1 MPWQGRARLSSA
13 TRNRRA
19 EVTTG
24 ASICTAALI
33 GAVQPPAGHE
43 AENRLPGP
51 NAAYIFPA
59 IVAAPLHASDDHSSP
74 RAVSLT
80 KISPPKS
87 SPPKAP
93 APPSLQLEHSCDCG
107 GTEGDDPK
115 YYCGDWR
122 LGPEIFPDIHALS
135 TIVTNYDRFGGL
147 CPGEFLEKYFNATS
161 GFFMYP
167 PLDGFQLS
175 TEQMPI
181 YGNQTLVPGMHVD
194 RFGRKLGNISPPLGT
209 APLEPQRRHGRGR
222 SAGELPR
229 RRVEKNFTVVAGPI
243 ATWFEQPGQGT
254 QYFSAVTIEAL
265 VADGYLARIGAD
277 DKPGLDRRRGM
288 L

>member
-1 MPWQGRARLSSA
+1 MLIPLSCF
-13 TRNRRA
+13 
-19 EVTTG
+19 V
-24 ASICTAALI
+24 
-33 GAVQPPAGHE
+33 
-43 AENRLPGP
+43 
-51 NAAYIFPA
+51 AAYIFPA

-74 RAVSLT
+74 RAVSLI
-80 KISPPKS
+80 KISPPES

-122 LGPEIFPDIHALS
+122 LGPEIFPDTHALS

-194 RFGRKLGNISPPLGT
+194 RFGKETGKYFAPAYTPFEQRALPPSNLNDGMVDGDPP
-209 APLEPQRRHGRGR
+209 ANYRVY
-222 SAGELPR
+222 
-229 RRVEKNFTVVAGPI
+229 RVEKNFTVVAGPI
-243 ATWFEQPGQGT
+243 ASCFEQPGQGT

-277 DKPGLDRRRGM
+277 DKPGSD
-288 L
+288 